1 VIVSH
6 ALSADEAKIYCMM
19 KQILI
24 SIRNKAEQAKIAKN
38 KEEQRL
44 LNSYK
49 LVMVLYLRQAVV
61 CPLLPITSIVIESS
75 NVENKS
81 ALSQI
86 ILTELQSLKLQ
97 AYLNNVES
105 VRSTRLN
112 AVLNTVDEYKQKTI
126 IFSCFTTCLDLLQH
140 LLQSQPRPV
149 FRMDANMS
157 STQRGV
163 LIKRFEQSKAGV
175 MLLSYEIGAQG
186 LNLQFATTVMLLD
199 YWWNAGK
206 TEQAIGR
213 IFRLG
218 QVAEQINVIFFS
230 ANTAVEKMIFEKQ
243 NAKLQI
249 LDELKTGK
257 QTTKIPKIKMD
268 DIIKLIELDDNKQL
282 LQKIHNK
289 K

>member
-1 VIVSH
+1 
-6 ALSADEAKIYCMM
+6 
-19 KQILI
+19 
-24 SIRNKAEQAKIAKN
+24 
-38 KEEQRL
+38 
-44 LNSYK
+44 
-49 LVMVLYLRQAVV
+49 
-61 CPLLPITSIVIESS
+61 
-75 NVENKS
+75 
-81 ALSQI
+81 
-86 ILTELQSLKLQ
+86 
-97 AYLNNVES
+97 
-105 VRSTRLN
+105 
-112 AVLNTVDEYKQKTI
+112 
-126 IFSCFTTCLDLLQH
+126 
-140 LLQSQPRPV
+140 
-149 FRMDANMS
+149 
-157 STQRGV
+157 
-163 LIKRFEQSKAGV
+163 
-175 MLLSYEIGAQG
+175 
-186 LNLQFATTVMLLD
+186 MLLD